1 MELERLLRDGR
12 MLQAVLGTS
21 RAEIDALEAKAHE
34 VHEDAKEKYAEQ
46 LSALRVKR
54 DEGAKK
60 LEEMKAAS
68 ESAWEQV
75 KVEADKAWVALK
87 DSVQTFQ
94 SHYKV

>member
-1 MELERLLRDGR
+1 MSTKDEYVASMKRQLD
-12 MLQAVLGTS
+12 VWS
-21 RAEIDALEAKAHE
+21 AEIDALEAKAHE
-34 VHEDAKEKYAEQ
+34 VREDAKEKYAEQ

-54 DEGAKK
+54 DEGEKK

-75 KVEADKAWVALK
+75 KVEADKAWAALK

-94 SHYKV
+94 SHYKA